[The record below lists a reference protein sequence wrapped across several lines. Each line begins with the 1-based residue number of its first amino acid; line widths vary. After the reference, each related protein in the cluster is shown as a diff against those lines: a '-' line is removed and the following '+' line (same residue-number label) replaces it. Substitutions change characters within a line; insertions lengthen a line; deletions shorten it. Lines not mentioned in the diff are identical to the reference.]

1 MELEV
6 EVEQVFECLARNSA
20 DRTLANV
27 REYCVQQLARKRCA
41 YASRA
46 VCPSHVLSIEPET
59 IGKRRVTTHMRGRLS
74 RRQPKQSIVHQR
86 EY

>member
-46 VCPSHVLSIEPET
+46 VCPSHVLSIDQTET
-59 IGKRRVTTHMRGRLS
+59 IGSVELRRTC
-74 RRQPKQSIVHQR
+74 
-86 EY
+86 EDD